1 MNSIPEVRK
10 RIQALKFAA
19 KAGTT
24 DAIIERAFGQ
34 FEADLISLLSDR
46 LAPPR
51 DPSES
56 EANEVEGQAQY
67 AAPVPGVDFEPVHV
81 GRDTLWP

>member
-10 RIQALKFAA
+10 RIHALKFAA

-34 FEADLISLLSDR
+34 FEADLISLLTDR
-46 LAPPR
+46 LAPPQ
-51 DPSES
+51 DPLDR
-56 EANEVEGQAQY
+56 EAADVEPVASP
-67 AAPVPGVDFEPVHV
+67 PVPGIDFEPIHV